1 MSQIADASV
10 DYKKRFKIVAK
21 SKIRCELIQN
31 VNVIDIYTD
40 DESHTPLLT
49 ALRASH

>member
-10 DYKKRFKIVAK
+10 DHNKRFKIVAK

-31 VNVIDIYTD
+31 VIYSD
-40 DESHTPLLT
+40 HRSHTPLLT